1 MTQKFE
7 SSFEENGHIIYS
19 FPETCVIM
27 KCTIKELMALGFSQH
42 KSGTLILIA
51 STIVN
56 EKTFCD
62 LDKLSNEEIIKLLCG
77 IKGIGRWSAEYT
89 LLRGLGKT
97 EILPGDDVAINKSV
111 VNLLKLR
118 KNQILTG
125 LKKLKRN
132 GILMQD

>member
-1 MTQKFE
+1 M
-7 SSFEENGHIIYS
+7 
-19 FPETCVIM
+19 
-27 KCTIKELMALGFSQH
+27 
-42 KSGTLILIA
+42 ILIA

-77 IKGIGRWSAEYT
+77 IKGIGRWPAEYT

-118 KNQILTG
+118 KKPDFNRIKKVEKEWNPYAG
-125 LKKLKRN
+125 LIYFHFLLEKLSKL
-132 GILMQD
+132 GVIE